1 MDKHPYGEKKLD
13 WYAPPK
19 GATGLV
25 IRQWYIRDEQH
36 GMPDWFRELIGVQKK
51 QRYFIFR
58 CISGSHDYTSR
69 NGESTCGAYTA
80 MMGYWHYETES
91 ERDEKFKEL
100 IDA

>member
-51 QRYFIFR
+51 ATLLYIPLYLRF
-58 CISGSHDYTSR
+58 T
-69 NGESTCGAYTA
+69 
-80 MMGYWHYETES
+80 
-91 ERDEKFKEL
+91 
-100 IDA
+100 